1 MVFTDK
7 INIVMH
13 HSSQGMYKKNIL
25 SKSLNMEVFRSS
37 IGVLLIFFLLVVGS
51 RIVGYFEQAA
61 EGNIDPGIILS
72 VIALRFPDFITLLIP
87 LSFFLGLL
95 ITIGRLNSEGEIHGY
110 FSAGLSKFNL
120 IKFLLPQAFIYF
132 FITLVLSLYI
142 APYTKNL
149 SKDLLVIDS
158 FEEQIDA
165 IQSDEIVSLDDG
177 GFLYV
182 QTADEGLIKGVKL
195 FQVDE
200 DNSFIVISDE
210 LLTTE
215 KDKTIEL
222 NLKNGSFYGGLFS
235 ESSKII
241 SNFNNFNFE
250 IDKNMS
256 QSNDLSLTK
265 LFDYSSASDQAT
277 FQWNISI
284 PITILIL
291 LLYGIYISSSKP
303 REGKFSFMLP
313 GMLIYVSYLSLLILG
328 REFISDNPGSIFN
341 LWFIHGLF
349 ILFLFLYAYREKIIF
364 VSFANLAIQEN
375 IYLRY
380 FIGIMIFILFIWMA
394 A

>member
-25 SKSLNMEVFRSS
+25 SKSLNIEVFRSS
-37 IGVLLIFFLLVVGS
+37 IGVLLVFFLLVVGS

-149 SKDLLVIDS
+149 SKELLVIDS

-182 QTADEGLIKGVKL
+182 QTADEGLLKGVKL

-235 ESSKII
+235 ETSKII

-328 REFISDNPGSIFN
+328 REFMSDNPGSIFN

-375 IYLRY
+375 IFLRY
-380 FIGIMIFILFIWMA
+380 FIGIMIFILFIWMVA
-394 A
+394 

>member
-37 IGVLLIFFLLVVGS
+37 IDVLLIFFLLVVGA

-235 ESSKII
+235 QSSKII

-349 ILFLFLYAYREKIIF
+349 ILFLSLYAYREKVIF

-380 FIGIMIFILFIWMA
+380 FIGIMIFILFIWMVA
-394 A
+394 

>member
-72 VIALRFPDFITLLIP
+72 VITLRFPDFITLLIP

-222 NLKNGSFYGGLFS
+222 NLKNGTFYGGLFS

-364 VSFANLAIQEN
+364 VSFPNLAIQEN

-380 FIGIMIFILFIWMA
+380 FIGIMIFILFIWMVA
-394 A
+394 

>member
-72 VIALRFPDFITLLIP
+72 VITLRFPDFITLLIP

-195 FQVDE
+195 FQIDE

-241 SNFNNFNFE
+241 SNFNNFSFE

-256 QSNDLSLTK
+256 KSNDLSLTK

-380 FIGIMIFILFIWMA
+380 FIGIMIFILFIWMVA
-394 A
+394 

>member
-25 SKSLNMEVFRSS
+25 SKSLNIEVFKSS
-37 IGVLLIFFLLVVGS
+37 ISVLLIFFLLVVGS

-72 VIALRFPDFITLLIP
+72 VIVLRFPDFITLLIP

-110 FSAGLSKFNL
+110 FSAGLSKLNL
-120 IKFLLPQAFIYF
+120 VKFLLPQAFIYF

-149 SKDLLVIDS
+149 SKELLVIDS

-165 IQSDEIVSLDDG
+165 IQSDEIVLLDNG

-182 QTADEGLIKGVKL
+182 KTADEGLIKGVKF

-210 LLTTE
+210 LLTKE

-313 GMLIYVSYLSLLILG
+313 GMLIYVSYLSLLILS
-328 REFISDNPGSIFN
+328 REFISDNPSSIFN

-349 ILFLFLYAYREKIIF
+349 VLFLFLYVYREKIIL

-380 FIGIMIFILFIWMA
+380 LIGIMIFILFIWVVT
-394 A
+394 

>member
-72 VIALRFPDFITLLIP
+72 VITLRFPDFITLLIP

-380 FIGIMIFILFIWMA
+380 FIGIMIFILLIWMVA
-394 A
+394 

>member
-210 LLTTE
+210 LITIE

-380 FIGIMIFILFIWMA
+380 FIGIMIFILFIWMVA
-394 A
+394 

>member
-72 VIALRFPDFITLLIP
+72 VITLRFPDFITLLIP

-132 FITLVLSLYI
+132 FMTLVLSLYI

-182 QTADEGLIKGVKL
+182 QTADEGLMKGVKL

-380 FIGIMIFILFIWMA
+380 FIGIMIFILFIWMVA
-394 A
+394 

>member
-25 SKSLNMEVFRSS
+25 SKSLNIEVFRSS
-37 IGVLLIFFLLVVGS
+37 IGVLLVFFLLVVGS
-51 RIVGYFEQAA
+51 RVVGYFEQAA

-72 VIALRFPDFITLLIP
+72 VITLRFPDFITLLIP

-182 QTADEGLIKGVKL
+182 QTADEGLLEGVKL

-210 LLTTE
+210 LLTQE

-313 GMLIYVSYLSLLILG
+313 GMLIYVSYLSLLILS
-328 REFISDNPGSIFN
+328 REFISDNPSSIFN

-349 ILFLFLYAYREKIIF
+349 VLFLFLYVYREKIIL

-380 FIGIMIFILFIWMA
+380 LIGIMIFILFIWVVT
-394 A
+394 

>member
-7 INIVMH
+7 IIIVMH

-25 SKSLNMEVFRSS
+25 SKSLNIEVFRSS
-37 IGVLLIFFLLVVGS
+37 IGVLLVFFLLVVGS

-149 SKDLLVIDS
+149 SKELLVIDS

-195 FQVDE
+195 FQVEE

-235 ESSKII
+235 ETSKII

-265 LFDYSSASDQAT
+265 LFDYSLASDQAT

-291 LLYGIYISSSKP
+291 LLYGIYISSSKL

-313 GMLIYVSYLSLLILG
+313 GMLIYVSYLSFLILG

-349 ILFLFLYAYREKIIF
+349 VLFLLLYTYREKIIF
-364 VSFANLAIQEN
+364 LSFVNLTIQEN
-375 IYLRY
+375 IYFRY
-380 FIGIMIFILFIWMA
+380 FIGIMIFILFIWILT
-394 A
+394 

>member
-51 RIVGYFEQAA
+51 RLVGYFEQAA

-72 VIALRFPDFITLLIP
+72 VITLRFPDFITLLIP

-380 FIGIMIFILFIWMA
+380 FIGIMIFILFIWMVA
-394 A
+394 

>member
-328 REFISDNPGSIFN
+328 REFISDNPSSIFN

-349 ILFLFLYAYREKIIF
+349 ILFLFLYVYREKIIF

-380 FIGIMIFILFIWMA
+380 LIGIMIFILFIWMVA
-394 A
+394 

>member
-182 QTADEGLIKGVKL
+182 QTANEGLIKGVKL

-277 FQWNISI
+277 YQWNLSI

-380 FIGIMIFILFIWMA
+380 FIGIMIFILFIWMVS
-394 A
+394 

>member
-25 SKSLNMEVFRSS
+25 SKSLNIEVFRSS
-37 IGVLLIFFLLVVGS
+37 IGVLLVFFLLVVGS

-195 FQVDE
+195 FQFDE

-380 FIGIMIFILFIWMA
+380 FIGIMIFILFIWMVA
-394 A
+394 

>member
-25 SKSLNMEVFRSS
+25 SKSLNIEVFRSS
-37 IGVLLIFFLLVVGS
+37 ISVLLIFFLLVVGS

-149 SKDLLVIDS
+149 SKELLVIDS

-182 QTADEGLIKGVKL
+182 QTVDEGLIEGVKL

-210 LLTTE
+210 LITIE

-250 IDKNMS
+250 IDKNIS
-256 QSNDLSLTK
+256 RSNDLSLTK
-265 LFDYSSASDQAT
+265 LFDYSSASDKAT
-277 FQWNISI
+277 FQWNVSI

-328 REFISDNPGSIFN
+328 RELISDNPESIFN

-349 ILFLFLYAYREKIIF
+349 VLFLFLYVYREKIVL

-380 FIGIMIFILFIWMA
+380 LIGIMIFILFLWMVT
-394 A
+394 

>member
-72 VIALRFPDFITLLIP
+72 VIVLRFPDFITLLIP

-110 FSAGLSKFNL
+110 FSAGLSKLNL

-149 SKDLLVIDS
+149 SKELLVIDS

-165 IQSDEIVSLDDG
+165 IQSDEIVSLDNG

-182 QTADEGLIKGVKL
+182 QTADEGLIKGVKF

-210 LLTTE
+210 LLTKE

-241 SNFNNFNFE
+241 SNFNNC
-250 IDKNMS
+250 
-256 QSNDLSLTK
+256 
-265 LFDYSSASDQAT
+265 
-277 FQWNISI
+277 
-284 PITILIL
+284 
-291 LLYGIYISSSKP
+291 LLYT
-303 REGKFSFMLP
+303 
-313 GMLIYVSYLSLLILG
+313 
-328 REFISDNPGSIFN
+328 SD
-341 LWFIHGLF
+341 
-349 ILFLFLYAYREKIIF
+349 
-364 VSFANLAIQEN
+364 
-375 IYLRY
+375 
-380 FIGIMIFILFIWMA
+380 A
-394 A
+394 ADE

>member
-72 VIALRFPDFITLLIP
+72 VITLRFPDFITLLIP

-195 FQVDE
+195 FQIDE

-210 LLTTE
+210 LLTAE

-250 IDKNMS
+250 IDKNIS
-256 QSNDLSLTK
+256 RSNDLSLTK
-265 LFDYSSASDQAT
+265 LFDYSSESDKAT
-277 FQWNISI
+277 FQWNVSI

-328 REFISDNPGSIFN
+328 RELISDNPESIFN

-349 ILFLFLYAYREKIIF
+349 VLFLFLYVYREKIVL

-380 FIGIMIFILFIWMA
+380 LIGIMIFILFLWMVT
-394 A
+394 

>member
-25 SKSLNMEVFRSS
+25 SKSLNIEVFRSS
-37 IGVLLIFFLLVVGS
+37 IGVLLVFFLLVVGS
-51 RIVGYFEQAA
+51 RVVGYFEQAA

-149 SKDLLVIDS
+149 SKELLVIDS

-210 LLTTE
+210 LLTKE

-328 REFISDNPGSIFN
+328 REFISDNPSSIFN

-349 ILFLFLYAYREKIIF
+349 VLFLFLYVYREKIIL

-380 FIGIMIFILFIWMA
+380 LIGIMIFILFIWMVA
-394 A
+394 

>member
-51 RIVGYFEQAA
+51 RVVGYFEQAA

-72 VIALRFPDFITLLIP
+72 VITLRFPDFITLLIP

-380 FIGIMIFILFIWMA
+380 FIGIMIFILFIWMVA
-394 A
+394 

>member
-72 VIALRFPDFITLLIP
+72 VITLRFPDFITLLIP

-132 FITLVLSLYI
+132 FITLVLSIYI

-182 QTADEGLIKGVKL
+182 QTADEGLLEGVKL

-200 DNSFIVISDE
+200 DNSFIVISDK

-215 KDKTIEL
+215 KDKTVEL

-235 ESSKII
+235 ESPKII

-250 IDKNMS
+250 IDTNIS

-328 REFISDNPGSIFN
+328 REFISDNPSSIFN

-349 ILFLFLYAYREKIIF
+349 VLFLFLYVYREKIIF

-380 FIGIMIFILFIWMA
+380 LIGIIIFILFIWMVT
-394 A
+394 

>member
-1 MVFTDK
+1 
-7 INIVMH
+7 MH

-25 SKSLNMEVFRSS
+25 SKSLNIEVFRSS

-51 RIVGYFEQAA
+51 RVVGYFEQAA

-380 FIGIMIFILFIWMA
+380 FIGIMIFILFIWMVA
-394 A
+394 

>member
-7 INIVMH
+7 IIIVMH

-25 SKSLNMEVFRSS
+25 SKSLNIEVFRSS
-37 IGVLLIFFLLVVGS
+37 IGVLLVFFLLVVGS

-165 IQSDEIVSLDDG
+165 IQSDEIISLDDG

-195 FQVDE
+195 FQFDE

-250 IDKNMS
+250 IDKNIS

-284 PITILIL
+284 PMTILIL

-341 LWFIHGLF
+341 LWFIHSLF

-380 FIGIMIFILFIWMA
+380 FIGIMIFILFIWMVA
-394 A
+394 

>member
-37 IGVLLIFFLLVVGS
+37 IGVLSIFFLLVVGS

-72 VIALRFPDFITLLIP
+72 VITLRFPDFITLLIP

-328 REFISDNPGSIFN
+328 REFISDNQGSIFN

-380 FIGIMIFILFIWMA
+380 FIGIMIFILFIWMVA
-394 A
+394 

>member
-72 VIALRFPDFITLLIP
+72 VITLRFPDFITLLIP

-195 FQVDE
+195 FQVNE

-256 QSNDLSLTK
+256 QSNVLSLTK

-349 ILFLFLYAYREKIIF
+349 ILFLFLYVYREKIIF

-380 FIGIMIFILFIWMA
+380 LIGIMIFILFMWMVT
-394 A
+394 

>member
-72 VIALRFPDFITLLIP
+72 VITLRFPDFITLLIP

-313 GMLIYVSYLSLLILG
+313 GMLIYVSYLSLLILS
-328 REFISDNPGSIFN
+328 REFISDNPSSIFN

-349 ILFLFLYAYREKIIF
+349 VLFLFLYVYREKIIL

-380 FIGIMIFILFIWMA
+380 LIGIMIFILFIWMVT
-394 A
+394 

>member
-72 VIALRFPDFITLLIP
+72 VITLRFPDFITLLIP

-313 GMLIYVSYLSLLILG
+313 GMLIYVSYLSLIILG

-380 FIGIMIFILFIWMA
+380 FIGIMIFILFIWMVA
-394 A
+394 

>member
-149 SKDLLVIDS
+149 SKELLVIDS

-165 IQSDEIVSLDDG
+165 IQSDEIISLDDG

-182 QTADEGLIKGVKL
+182 QTADEGLLKGVKL

-222 NLKNGSFYGGLFS
+222 NLKNGSFDGGLFS

-250 IDKNMS
+250 IDKNIS

-265 LFDYSSASDQAT
+265 LFDYSLASDQAT

-313 GMLIYVSYLSLLILG
+313 GMLIYVSYLSLLILA

-349 ILFLFLYAYREKIIF
+349 VLFLLLYTYREKIIF
-364 VSFANLAIQEN
+364 LSFANMTIQEN
-375 IYLRY
+375 INFRY
-380 FIGIMIFILFIWMA
+380 FIGIMIFILFIWMVT
-394 A
+394 

>member
-51 RIVGYFEQAA
+51 RVVGYFEQAA

-72 VIALRFPDFITLLIP
+72 VITLRFPDFITLLIP

-182 QTADEGLIKGVKL
+182 QTADKGLIKGVKL

-303 REGKFSFMLP
+303 REGKFSFLLP

-380 FIGIMIFILFIWMA
+380 FIGIMIFILFIWMVA
-394 A
+394 

>member
-72 VIALRFPDFITLLIP
+72 VITLRFPDFITLLIP

-182 QTADEGLIKGVKL
+182 QTVDEGLIEGVKF

-210 LLTTE
+210 LLTQE

-291 LLYGIYISSSKP
+291 LLYGIHISSSKP

-380 FIGIMIFILFIWMA
+380 FIGIMIFILFIWMVA
-394 A
+394 

>member
-25 SKSLNMEVFRSS
+25 SKSLNIEVFRSS
-37 IGVLLIFFLLVVGS
+37 IGVLLVFFLLVVGS
-51 RIVGYFEQAA
+51 RVVGYFEQAA

-72 VIALRFPDFITLLIP
+72 VITLRFPDFITLLIP

-120 IKFLLPQAFIYF
+120 LKFLLPQAFIYF

-165 IQSDEIVSLDDG
+165 IRSDEIVSLDNG

-210 LLTTE
+210 LLTKE

-313 GMLIYVSYLSLLILG
+313 GMLIYVSYLSLLILS
-328 REFISDNPGSIFN
+328 REFISDNPSSIFN

-349 ILFLFLYAYREKIIF
+349 VLFLFLYVYREKIIL

-380 FIGIMIFILFIWMA
+380 LLGIMIFILFIWMVA
-394 A
+394 

>member
-72 VIALRFPDFITLLIP
+72 VITLRFPDFITLLIP

-182 QTADEGLIKGVKL
+182 QTANEGLIKGVKL

-210 LLTTE
+210 LLTIE

-250 IDKNMS
+250 IDKNMP
-256 QSNDLSLTK
+256 QRNDLSLTK

-291 LLYGIYISSSKP
+291 LLYGIHISSSKP

-328 REFISDNPGSIFN
+328 REFISDNTSSIFN

-349 ILFLFLYAYREKIIF
+349 VLFLFLYVYREKIIL

-380 FIGIMIFILFIWMA
+380 LIGIMIFILLMWMVT
-394 A
+394 

>member
-25 SKSLNMEVFRSS
+25 SKSLNIEVFRSS
-37 IGVLLIFFLLVVGS
+37 IGVLLVFFLLVVGS
-51 RIVGYFEQAA
+51 RVVGYFEQAA

-182 QTADEGLIKGVKL
+182 QTADEGLLEGVKL

-235 ESSKII
+235 ESPKII

-250 IDKNMS
+250 IDKNIS

-313 GMLIYVSYLSLLILG
+313 GMLIYVSYLSLLILV
-328 REFISDNPGSIFN
+328 REFISDNPSSIFN

-349 ILFLFLYAYREKIIF
+349 VLFLFLYVYREKIIF

-380 FIGIMIFILFIWMA
+380 LIGIMIFILFMWMVT
-394 A
+394 

>member
-72 VIALRFPDFITLLIP
+72 VITLRFPDFITLLIP

-158 FEEQIDA
+158 LEEQIDA

-182 QTADEGLIKGVKL
+182 QTANEGLIKGVKL

-380 FIGIMIFILFIWMA
+380 FIGIMIFILFIWMVA
-394 A
+394 

>member
-37 IGVLLIFFLLVVGS
+37 IGVLLIFFLLVVAS

-182 QTADEGLIKGVKL
+182 QTVDEGLIEGVKF

-210 LLTTE
+210 LLTQE

-250 IDKNMS
+250 IDKNMP
-256 QSNDLSLTK
+256 QRNDLSLTK

-380 FIGIMIFILFIWMA
+380 FIGIMIFILFIWMVA
-394 A
+394 

>member
-72 VIALRFPDFITLLIP
+72 VITLRFPDFITLLIP

-256 QSNDLSLTK
+256 QNNDLSLTK

-380 FIGIMIFILFIWMA
+380 FIGIMIFILFIWMVA
-394 A
+394 

>member
-149 SKDLLVIDS
+149 SKELLVIDS

-250 IDKNMS
+250 IDKNIS

-284 PITILIL
+284 PMTILIL

-349 ILFLFLYAYREKIIF
+349 VLFLLLYTYREKIIF
-364 VSFANLAIQEN
+364 LSFANLTIQEN
-375 IYLRY
+375 IYFRY
-380 FIGIMIFILFIWMA
+380 FIGIMIFILFIWMVT
-394 A
+394 

>member
-25 SKSLNMEVFRSS
+25 SKSLNIEVFRSS
-37 IGVLLIFFLLVVGS
+37 IGVLLVFFLLVVGS
-51 RIVGYFEQAA
+51 RLVGYFEQAA

-132 FITLVLSLYI
+132 FITLVLSIYI

-149 SKDLLVIDS
+149 SKELLVIDS

-182 QTADEGLIKGVKL
+182 QTVDEGLIEGVKF

-210 LLTTE
+210 LLTQE

-241 SNFNNFNFE
+241 SSFNNFNFE

-313 GMLIYVSYLSLLILG
+313 GMLIYVSYLSLLILS
-328 REFISDNPGSIFN
+328 REFISDNPSSIFN

-349 ILFLFLYAYREKIIF
+349 ILFLFLYVYREKIIL

-380 FIGIMIFILFIWMA
+380 LIGIMIFILFIWMVA
-394 A
+394 

>member
-235 ESSKII
+235 ETSKII

-250 IDKNMS
+250 IDKNIS

-265 LFDYSSASDQAT
+265 LFDYSLASDQAT

-313 GMLIYVSYLSLLILG
+313 GMLIYVSYLSLLILA

-349 ILFLFLYAYREKIIF
+349 VLFLLLYTYREKIIF
-364 VSFANLAIQEN
+364 LSFANMTIQEN
-375 IYLRY
+375 INFRY
-380 FIGIMIFILFIWMA
+380 FIGIMIFILFIWMVT
-394 A
+394 

>member
-37 IGVLLIFFLLVVGS
+37 IGVLLIFFLLVVAS

-380 FIGIMIFILFIWMA
+380 FIGIMIFILFIWMVT
-394 A
+394 

>member
-25 SKSLNMEVFRSS
+25 SKSLNIEVFRSS
-37 IGVLLIFFLLVVGS
+37 IGVLLVFFLLVVGS
-51 RIVGYFEQAA
+51 RVVGYFEQAA

-149 SKDLLVIDS
+149 SKELLVIDS

-195 FQVDE
+195 FQVEE

-235 ESSKII
+235 ETSKII

-265 LFDYSSASDQAT
+265 LFDYSLASDQAT

-291 LLYGIYISSSKP
+291 LLYGIYISSSKL

-349 ILFLFLYAYREKIIF
+349 VLFLLLYTYREKIIF
-364 VSFANLAIQEN
+364 LSFVNLTIQEN
-375 IYLRY
+375 IYFRY
-380 FIGIMIFILFIWMA
+380 FIGIMIFILFIWILT
-394 A
+394 